1 MTGDHIDVA
10 GAGESVELPLVDI
23 LTGRGFVTGKSG
35 SGKSNSVNV
44 TVEELLDRNQPL
56 LIVDTD
62 GEYWGLKEQYQ
73 ILHLGN
79 GEQCDVRVT
88 STDAET
94 IVDLAL
100 VERVPIILDISGFIH
115 KEDAQEIVHRVVRE
129 LFHREK
135 TLKQPF
141 LLIVEEVHEYIPE
154 TGGLSDMGK
163 MLIQVA
169 KRGRKHGL
177 GFLGV
182 SQRPA
187 SVDKDFITQCD
198 WIVWHRLTW
207 KNDTDVVSTILG
219 NDAADTVEDLDPGE
233 ALLMTDWDEQ
243 VRNVQVRQKRTFDAG
258 ATPGFEDFEP
268 PDLIP
273 VNPAILNRFDERRQN
288 VDYGTAATEEDGED
302 ADDADA
308 ETTRSGAADETASG
322 ESADADRPA
331 EDADGS
337 SDDADEPDIPLAE
350 TTPIEDADDPS
361 LDSSEP
367 PTDTA
372 AEGQEAPAP
381 ADPNVL
387 AAETDEP
394 GAEGSTEAEASADA
408 DGTTDAP
415 PTPAEP
421 ANRPPLGEEPLEAE
435 IVSREPDAT
444 APTPRNGPNGGAR
457 RGRGGQAP
465 THPPNT
471 SQGIA
476 VEFAE
481 LLLFLGSWV
490 RSALEGALLRV
501 AGALGSVTGWVASAL
516 GRTRTRTHLADE
528 DVVVAMWL
536 SLLVAFIL
544 LLAVV
549 LVVAL

>member
-1 MTGDHIDVA
+1 MTGDYIDV
-10 GAGESVELPLVDI
+10 GDAGESIELPLVDI

-44 TVEELLDRNQPL
+44 IVEELLDQNQPL

-100 VERVPIILDISGFIH
+100 VERVPIILDISGFMH
-115 KEDAQEIVHRVVRE
+115 KEDAQEITHRVVRE

-135 TLKQPF
+135 TLKEPF

-154 TGGLSDMGK
+154 SGGLSDMGK

-177 GFLGV
+177 GFVGV

-233 ALLMTDWDEQ
+233 GLLMTDWDEQ
-243 VRNVQVRQKRTFDAG
+243 VRDVQVRKKRTFDAG
-258 ATPGFEDFEP
+258 ATPGFDDFEP

-288 VDYGTAATEEDGED
+288 VDYGTADEESEDDATEDDTAEATDAVDED
-302 ADDADA
+302 ADATD
-308 ETTRSGAADETASG
+308 T
-322 ESADADRPA
+322 SAP
-331 EDADGS
+331 
-337 SDDADEPDIPLAE
+337 AE
-350 TTPIEDADDPS
+350 TTPVDDAPMADDAEESEATAEDGPASDDETAATDGQGASSTADESAVVEADDP
-361 LDSSEP
+361 
-367 PTDTA
+367 PTA
-372 AEGQEAPAP
+372 
-381 ADPNVL
+381 
-387 AAETDEP
+387 
-394 GAEGSTEAEASADA
+394 EAEAPVD
-408 DGTTDAP
+408 
-415 PTPAEP
+415 
-421 ANRPPLGEEPLEAE
+421 RPPLGDEPVEAE
-435 IVSREPDAT
+435 IVSRQPGRSAPAAT
-444 APTPRNGPNGGAR
+444 NQAERGPRRARNGP
-457 RGRGGQAP
+457 QSP
-465 THPPNT
+465 TPPTDT
-471 SQGIA
+471 SEGVVVEFTELVLFLAGWLRTA
-476 VEFAE
+476 VERA
-481 LLLFLGSWV
+481 LVGLARGLG
-490 RSALEGALLRV
+490 RV
-501 AGALGSVTGWVASAL
+501 AGGIGGAADRV
-516 GRTRTRTHLADE
+516 RTKTHLADE

-536 SLLVAFIL
+536 ALLIGFIL
-544 LLAVV
+544 LLSVV
-549 LVVAL
+549 LVALL

>member
-1 MTGDHIDVA
+1 MTDDYIDVA
-10 GAGESVELPLVDI
+10 GTGESIELPLVDI

-44 TVEELLDRNQPL
+44 IVEELLDRNQPL

-100 VERVPIILDISGFIH
+100 VERVPIILDISGFMH
-115 KEDAQEIVHRVVRE
+115 KEDAQEITHRVVRE

-135 TLKQPF
+135 TLKEPF

-154 TGGLSDMGK
+154 SGGLSDMGK

-177 GFLGV
+177 GFVGV

-233 ALLMTDWDEQ
+233 GLLMTDWDEQ
-243 VRNVQVRQKRTFDAG
+243 VRDVQVRKKRTFDAG
-258 ATPGFEDFEP
+258 ATPGFDDFEP

-288 VDYGTAATEEDGED
+288 VDYGTADQDEGED
-302 ADDADA
+302 ETDEQASDADA
-308 ETTRSGAADETASG
+308 ASATEDDTDSSASSPAAEPTPVDETSEEAPEEATDAATADVADGGEADGNDESDGEERAAEAADAAIVEAEDPHPEEAETAVDRRPLGDEPVQAEIVQSKPGAAASGAERTPRRAHN
-322 ESADADRPA
+322 RPQ
-331 EDADGS
+331 
-337 SDDADEPDIPLAE
+337 
-350 TTPIEDADDPS
+350 TPT
-361 LDSSEP
+361 P
-367 PTDTA
+367 PTDTS
-372 AEGQEAPAP
+372 EGIVVEFTEL
-381 ADPNVL
+381 VL
-387 AAETDEP
+387 FLA
-394 GAEGSTEAEASADA
+394 GW
-408 DGTTDAP
+408 
-415 PTPAEP
+415 
-421 ANRPPLGEEPLEAE
+421 
-435 IVSREPDAT
+435 V
-444 APTPRNGPNGGAR
+444 RN
-457 RGRGGQAP
+457 
-465 THPPNT
+465 
-471 SQGIA
+471 A
-476 VEFAE
+476 VER
-481 LLLFLGSWV
+481 G
-490 RSALEGALLRV
+490 LLRV
-501 AGALGSVTGWVASAL
+501 ARAI
-516 GRTRTRTHLADE
+516 GRAVGGLRGTSDRVRTKTRLADE

-536 SLLVAFIL
+536 ALLVAFIL
-544 LLAVV
+544 LLSVILVAVF
-549 LVVAL
+549 

>member
-1 MTGDHIDVA
+1 MTGDYIDVA
-10 GAGESVELPLVDI
+10 DTGESIELPLVDI

-44 TVEELLDRNQPL
+44 LVEELLDQNQPL

-73 ILHLGN
+73 MLHLGN

-154 TGGLSDMGK
+154 SGGLSDMGK

-177 GFLGV
+177 GFVGV

-219 NDAADTVEDLDPGE
+219 KDAADTVEDLDPGE
-233 ALLMTDWDEQ
+233 GILMTDWDEQ
-243 VRNVQVRQKRTFDAG
+243 TRTVQVRKKRTFDAG
-258 ATPGFEDFEP
+258 ATPGFDDFEP

-288 VDYGTAATEEDGED
+288 VDYGKSDTEEADDTDGADGGAESTAADTAND
-302 ADDADA
+302 AD
-308 ETTRSGAADETASG
+308 SASG
-322 ESADADRPA
+322 
-331 EDADGS
+331 
-337 SDDADEPDIPLAE
+337 DDPEPPLAE
-350 TTPIEDADDPS
+350 TTPIDDASED
-361 LDSSEP
+361 
-367 PTDTA
+367 TD
-372 AEGQEAPAP
+372 
-381 ADPNVL
+381 
-387 AAETDEP
+387 
-394 GAEGSTEAEASADA
+394 ADA
-408 DGTTDAP
+408 DGRATADDQSQPAADSAEAAGETVD
-415 PTPAEP
+415 AEP
-421 ANRPPLGEEPLEAE
+421 ADATASAQTVDAEPTAAEDAPAPTEESAPADRPPLGDEPLEAE
-435 IVSREPDAT
+435 IVSRTSDT
-444 APTPRNGPNGGAR
+444 SAPAPRNGPNGAAR
-457 RGRGGQAP
+457 RGRSGGQSP
-465 THPPNT
+465 TPPTT
-471 SQGIA
+471 SQGVA

-481 LLLFLGSWV
+481 LVLFLASWL
-490 RSALEGALLRV
+490 RSAIESVLLRV
-501 AGALGSVTGWVASAL
+501 ARGIGTVTHRL
-516 GRTRTRTHLADE
+516 GRLAGRTKTRTHLADE

-536 SLLVAFIL
+536 ALLLAFIL
-544 LLAVV
+544 LLSV
-549 LVVAL
+549 LLVTVL

>member
-1 MTGDHIDVA
+1 MTDDYIDVA
-10 GAGESVELPLVDI
+10 DTGESIELPLVDI

-44 TVEELLDRNQPL
+44 IVEELLDRNQPL

-100 VERVPIILDISGFIH
+100 VERVPIILDISGFMH
-115 KEDAQEIVHRVVRE
+115 KEDAQEITHRVVRE

-135 TLKQPF
+135 TLKEPF

-154 TGGLSDMGK
+154 SGGLSDMGK

-177 GFLGV
+177 GFVGV

-233 ALLMTDWDEQ
+233 GLLMTDWDEQ
-243 VRNVQVRQKRTFDAG
+243 VRDVQVRKKRTFDAG
-258 ATPGFEDFEP
+258 ATPGFDDFEP
-268 PDLIP
+268 PELIP

-288 VDYGTAATEEDGED
+288 VDYGTTDGQGDGED
-302 ADDADA
+302 EDDADGADGADGDAEDGGAATDANAGVTAETQKESDDANDSAATTPVDDAPATDGTDERTDDATPTEADTEPTADDGSDNAASDEAGASDADGGAVVAADDA
-308 ETTRSGAADETASG
+308 G
-322 ESADADRPA
+322 PA
-331 EDADGS
+331 EAEAPIDRQPLG
-337 SDDADEPDIPLAE
+337 DEPIQAE
-350 TTPIEDADDPS
+350 IVQSQPGPAGNQPERGRGGRRGRPQTPT
-361 LDSSEP
+361 P
-367 PTDTA
+367 PTDTS
-372 AEGQEAPAP
+372 EGVVVEFTEL
-381 ADPNVL
+381 VL
-387 AAETDEP
+387 FLA
-394 GAEGSTEAEASADA
+394 GW
-408 DGTTDAP
+408 
-415 PTPAEP
+415 
-421 ANRPPLGEEPLEAE
+421 
-435 IVSREPDAT
+435 V
-444 APTPRNGPNGGAR
+444 RN
-457 RGRGGQAP
+457 
-465 THPPNT
+465 
-471 SQGIA
+471 A
-476 VEFAE
+476 VE
-481 LLLFLGSWV
+481 
-490 RSALEGALLRV
+490 RTLLRV
-501 AGALGSVTGWVASAL
+501 ARGL
-516 GRTRTRTHLADE
+516 GRVFGGLGGTASRLRTKTSLADE
-528 DVVVAMWL
+528 DVVIAMWL
-536 SLLVAFIL
+536 ALLVAFIL
-544 LLAVV
+544 LLSVV
-549 LVVAL
+549 LVTLL

>member
-1 MTGDHIDVA
+1 MTDDYIDVA
-10 GAGESVELPLVDI
+10 DTGESIELPLVDI

-44 TVEELLDRNQPL
+44 IVEELLDRNQPL

-100 VERVPIILDISGFIH
+100 VERVPIILDISGFMH
-115 KEDAQEIVHRVVRE
+115 KEDAQEITHRVVRE

-135 TLKQPF
+135 TLKEPF

-154 TGGLSDMGK
+154 SGGLSDMGK

-177 GFLGV
+177 GFVGV

-233 ALLMTDWDEQ
+233 GLLMTDWDEQ
-243 VRNVQVRQKRTFDAG
+243 VRDVQVRKKRTFDAG
-258 ATPGFEDFEP
+258 ATPGFDDFEP
-268 PDLIP
+268 PELIP

-288 VDYGTAATEEDGED
+288 VDYGTTDGQDEDENGDETDEQAT
-302 ADDADA
+302 DADA
-308 ETTRSGAADETASG
+308 ASAAEEDTDTSEASPPAKTTPVDEASEEAPEEATDAATADVADDDGADANDVSDGEEGAAEA
-322 ESADADRPA
+322 ADAA
-331 EDADGS
+331 IVE
-337 SDDADEPDIPLAE
+337 
-350 TTPIEDADDPS
+350 ADDPPQE
-361 LDSSEP
+361 DSETAVERRPLGDEP
-367 PTDTA
+367 VQAEIVQSQPGAAASGPERAPRRARNRPQTPT
-372 AEGQEAPAP
+372 PP
-381 ADPNVL
+381 ADTSEGIVVEFTELVL
-387 AAETDEP
+387 FLAGWVRNAVER
-394 GAEGSTEAEASADA
+394 GLLRMARAIGRVASGLR
-408 DGTTDAP
+408 GTTD
-415 PTPAEP
+415 
-421 ANRPPLGEEPLEAE
+421 
-435 IVSREPDAT
+435 
-444 APTPRNGPNGGAR
+444 
-457 RGRGGQAP
+457 
-465 THPPNT
+465 
-471 SQGIA
+471 
-476 VEFAE
+476 
-481 LLLFLGSWV
+481 
-490 RSALEGALLRV
+490 RV
-501 AGALGSVTGWVASAL
+501 GTK
-516 GRTRTRTHLADE
+516 TRLADE

-536 SLLVAFIL
+536 ALLVAFIL
-544 LLAVV
+544 LLSVILVAVF
-549 LVVAL
+549 